1 MLMRSTK
8 ILACGILLLGLC
20 LLPGTDVFL
29 GDVVFVGL
37 ATLGVLIVLASFVVM
52 YVDGEL

>member
-8 ILACGILLLGLC
+8 ILACGVLLLGLC
-20 LLPGTDVFL
+20 LLPGTDSFL
-29 GDVVFVGL
+29 GDFVFAGL
-37 ATLGVLIVLASFVVM
+37 AILGVIIVFASFVVM